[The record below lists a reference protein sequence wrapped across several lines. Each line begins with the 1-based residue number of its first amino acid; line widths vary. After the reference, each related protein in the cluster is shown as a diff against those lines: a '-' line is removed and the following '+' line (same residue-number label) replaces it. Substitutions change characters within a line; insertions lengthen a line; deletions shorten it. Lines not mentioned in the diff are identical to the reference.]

1 MKKIFTVLIILLLGA
16 CGTQP
21 HSAYQTKEKNYA
33 IISGKVTSLEEVRE
47 LSLFHNAM
55 GVFREIPVSPD
66 GSFRDTLSVM
76 NCNHTYYILGFVA
89 LPLYIDNRTNI
100 DLSLSQ
106 DLSQVT
112 VSGAQAEQTRY
123 LIERE
128 RLLRKRIYNDRGDLF
143 RQEPEE
149 FKKNL
154 KEFFGE
160 LGTKLEG
167 YRFGEEFLR
176 DQKNW
181 FKYMYVKILM
191 QYPNSHRHHI
201 NKKVTLPKDFYK
213 ERDQINFDNA
223 QEFDCNKG
231 YRDMVI
237 TRYLDPLSTDPE
249 NPETIERFIKSVR
262 EVKSENIRALFAK
275 ELALRIRPGNTKNK
289 EILDFV
295 LDYTKDEKIKKE
307 AQETYEKIT
316 EFR

>member
-1 MKKIFTVLIILLLGA
+1 
-16 CGTQP
+16 
-21 HSAYQTKEKNYA
+21 
-33 IISGKVTSLEEVRE
+33 
-47 LSLFHNAM
+47 
-55 GVFREIPVSPD
+55 
-66 GSFRDTLSVM
+66 
-76 NCNHTYYILGFVA
+76 
-89 LPLYIDNRTNI
+89 
-100 DLSLSQ
+100 
-106 DLSQVT
+106 
-112 VSGAQAEQTRY
+112 
-123 LIERE
+123 
-128 RLLRKRIYNDRGDLF
+128 
-143 RQEPEE
+143 
-149 FKKNL
+149 
-154 KEFFGE
+154 
-160 LGTKLEG
+160 
-167 YRFGEEFLR
+167 
-176 DQKNW
+176 
-181 FKYMYVKILM
+181 M

-223 QEFDCNKG
+223 QEFDCNEG

-307 AQETYEKIT
+307 AQETYERIT